1 MKKESIIKRVVK
13 CLELAGSSNPNEAAN
28 AMRKAQE
35 LMAAHNIS
43 SEEILAAQVTEKRVT
58 SGRASRPPA
67 WMGMLVNMVAGAFA
81 CEPISIQRFFAPGQ
95 IAFVGIDPAP
105 ELAGY
110 VFTVLRR
117 QITKDRAGFR
127 KKCRGKEANRTR
139 RADLFAA
146 AWVSAAGSKVS
157 AFANSGKTRERIE
170 AYLTCHHPAL
180 VIHKPRPFNPTARD
194 YSALA
199 AGHGAGKNVCIHH
212 GVNGAEQQ
220 RLTCVVKVER

>member
-1 MKKESIIKRVVK
+1 MEKESIIKRVVK
-13 CLELAGSSNPNEAAN
+13 CLELAGSSNPNEAAS
-28 AMRKAQE
+28 ALRKAQE

-58 SGRASRPPA
+58 SGRANRPPV
-67 WMGMLVNMVAGAFA
+67 WMGMLINMVAGAFA
-81 CEPISIQRFFAPGQ
+81 CEPISIRQFGSGQ

-146 AWVSAAGSKVS
+146 AWVSAAGAKVT
-157 AFANSGKTRERIE
+157 AFANSGKNRERIE
-170 AYLTCHHPAL
+170 AYLTCHHQGL
-180 VIHKPRPFNPTARD
+180 VIHKPRPLNPTARD

-212 GVNGAEQQ
+212 GVNGVEQQQ
-220 RLTCVVKVER
+220 RLTCVD

>member
-1 MKKESIIKRVVK
+1 MEKESIIKRVVK
-13 CLELAGSSNPNEAAN
+13 CLELAGSSNPNEAAS
-28 AMRKAQE
+28 ALRKAQE

-58 SGRASRPPA
+58 SGRASRPPT
-67 WMGMLVNMVAGAFA
+67 WMGMLVNMVAEAFA
-81 CEPISIQRFFAPGQ
+81 CEPISIQRFGSGQ

-117 QITKDRAGFR
+117 QITKDRTEFR
-127 KKCRGKEANRTR
+127 KTCRGKEANRTR

-157 AFANSGKTRERIE
+157 AFAASGENRERIE
-170 AYLTCHHPAL
+170 AYLACHHSDL
-180 VIHKPRPFNPTARD
+180 VIHKPRPLNPTPRD

-199 AGHGAGKNVCIHH
+199 AGHGAGKNVRIHH
-212 GVNGAEQQ
+212 GVDGADQQ
-220 RLTCVVKVER
+220 RLTCVE

>member
-1 MKKESIIKRVVK
+1 MEKESIIKRVVK
-13 CLELAGSSNPNEAAN
+13 CLELAGSSNPNEAAS
-28 AMRKAQE
+28 ALRKAQE

-58 SGRASRPPA
+58 SGRTSRPPV
-67 WMGMLVNMVAGAFA
+67 WMGMLITMVAKAFA
-81 CEPISIQRFFAPGQ
+81 CEPISIRRFGSGQ

-117 QITKDRAGFR
+117 QITKDRAEFR
-127 KKCRGKEANRTR
+127 KTCRGKEANRTR

-157 AFANSGKTRERIE
+157 AFADSGKNRERIE
-170 AYLTCHHPAL
+170 AYLACHHSAL
-180 VIHKPRPFNPTARD
+180 VIHKPRPLNPTARD

-199 AGHGAGKNVCIHH
+199 AGHGAGKNVRIHH
-212 GVNGAEQQ
+212 GVDGADQQ
-220 RLTCVVKVER
+220 RLTCVD